1 MYVGLRSLTKKG
13 TLSTYNY
20 AYSVDHGAT
29 WVKIPLQS
37 SNGYDVFGWNSGAVS
52 SDFLRVST
60 PARPAVGVV
69 NLYRST
75 NGLLSWSQIDPTIG
89 TGCQWA
95 MDMDRSGNIWVA
107 QRKKTTNPLTNTF
120 YVSSDAGM
128 TLSPVN
134 APLPCDGNA
143 NTNYGFR
150 PCLSG
155 DGNVLYASIQVLPGI
170 APPNGFFVFRSDDLG
185 ATWSPL
191 PLTVSSGNPIGFV
204 SCSDDGES
212 VVVVQNSNL
221 TSGANAWYSLDGGA
235 TFSQYIF
242 SEQAGGGAI
251 RFNQAWVSGD
261 GKRWFFGGQY
271 NLYGR
276 CWLAEGLPGEEAPVI
291 QTPVTVQYSSATTFM
306 SRDGTDFMCSFENV
320 SNTQGDALHIANE
333 PIIPS
338 FVPQFA
344 GVI

>member
-1 MYVGLRSLTKKG
+1 MYVGLRSLTMKG

-150 PCLSG
+150 PCLSETAMSFTPQFRSSPELLPRMVFSCSG
-155 DGNVLYASIQVLPGI
+155 LTISELPGL
-170 APPNGFFVFRSDDLG
+170 PF
-185 ATWSPL
+185 PL
-191 PLTVSSGNPIGFV
+191 PYPLGILLGSFRVLTMGSRLS
-204 SCSDDGES
+204 
-212 VVVVQNSNL
+212 
-221 TSGANAWYSLDGGA
+221 
-235 TFSQYIF
+235 
-242 SEQAGGGAI
+242 
-251 RFNQAWVSGD
+251 
-261 GKRWFFGGQY
+261 WF
-271 NLYGR
+271 R
-276 CWLAEGLPGEEAPVI
+276 I
-291 QTPVTVQYSSATTFM
+291 QT
-306 SRDGTDFMCSFENV
+306 
-320 SNTQGDALHIANE
+320 
-333 PIIPS
+333 
-338 FVPQFA
+338 
-344 GVI
+344 